1 MRVISLYSGSSG
13 NCTLIEAG
21 EHTVLLDAGGSA
33 KALITALEG
42 VGSNI
47 MRVTDIFIT
56 HEHSDH
62 THALAALLK
71 KHPCRVHITDP
82 SADALNI
89 PENTLLSTCL
99 VRHGAEFSYELGE
112 LHIDA
117 FPVPHDSFACVGYKF
132 TYQGKSVG
140 IVTDIGYVTQTV
152 YDCLCGCHA
161 VMIEANHD
169 REMVR
174 RGSYPAMLKARILS
188 GGGHLSNDDCAEIS
202 GAWARQGTKKL
213 LLAHL
218 SEENNTPDIALETVK
233 KATDP
238 YGVDVCAAKRDEPTV
253 LLDSN
258 DNT

>member
-21 EHTVLLDAGGSA
+21 EHTVLVDAGGSA
-33 KALITALEG
+33 KALTTALED

-47 MRVTDIFIT
+47 LRVTDIFIT
-56 HEHSDH
+56 HEHGDH
-62 THALAALLK
+62 THALSAILK
-71 KHPCRVHITDP
+71 KHPCRIHITDP
-82 SADALNI
+82 SARALRI
-89 PENTLLSTCL
+89 QENSLLDTCL
-99 VRHGAEFSYELGE
+99 CRHGTEFRLDLGE

-117 FPVPHDSFACVGYKF
+117 FPVPHDSSACVGYRF
-132 TYQGKSVG
+132 THGDTSVG
-140 IVTDIGYVTQTV
+140 VVTDIGYVTQTV
-152 YDCLCGCHA
+152 YDSLCGCQA
-161 VMIEANHD
+161 VIIEANHD

-174 RGSYPAMLKARILS
+174 CGSYPAPLKARILS

-218 SEENNTPDIALETVK
+218 SEENNTPEIALETVK

-238 YGVDVCAAKRDEPTV
+238 YGVTVSAAKRDEPT
-253 LLDSN
+253 LLIE
-258 DNT
+258 

>member
-1 MRVISLYSGSSG
+1 MKVISLYSGSSG

-21 EHTVLLDAGGSA
+21 ESTVLVDAGGSA
-33 KALITALEG
+33 RALVTALERI
-42 VGSNI
+42 GSSI
-47 MRVTDIFIT
+47 LRVTDIFIT
-56 HEHSDH
+56 HEHGDH
-62 THALAALLK
+62 THALSALLK
-71 KHPCRVHITDP
+71 KHPCRIHITDP
-82 SADALNI
+82 SANALQIRENCLLDA
-89 PENTLLSTCL
+89 CL
-99 VRHGAEFSYELGE
+99 VRHGTEYSYDLGE

-132 TYQGKSVG
+132 TYHGESVG

-174 RGSYPAMLKARILS
+174 CGSYPAALKARILS

-213 LLAHL
+213 MLAHL
-218 SEENNTPDIALETVK
+218 SEENNTPEIALQTVK
-233 KATDP
+233 RATDP

-253 LLDSN
+253 LIE
-258 DNT
+258 

>member
-21 EHTVLLDAGGSA
+21 ESTVLVDAGGSA
-33 KALITALEG
+33 RALVTALERI
-42 VGSNI
+42 GSSI
-47 MRVTDIFIT
+47 LRVTDIFIT
-56 HEHSDH
+56 HEHGDH
-62 THALAALLK
+62 THALSALLK

-82 SADALNI
+82 SANALHIRENSLLDA
-89 PENTLLSTCL
+89 CL
-99 VRHGAEFSYELGE
+99 CRHGTEFSYDLGE

-132 TYQGKSVG
+132 TYHGESVG

-152 YDCLCGCHA
+152 YDCLCGCKA

-174 RGSYPAMLKARILS
+174 CGSYPAALKARILS

-218 SEENNTPDIALETVK
+218 SEENNTPEIALETVK

-238 YGVDVCAAKRDEPTV
+238 YGVEVNAAKRDEPTV
-253 LLDSN
+253 LLG
-258 DNT
+258 

>member
-21 EHTVLLDAGGSA
+21 ENTFLVDAGGSA
-33 KALITALEG
+33 KALATALESI
-42 VGSNI
+42 GSGI
-47 MRVTDIFIT
+47 DRVSDIFIT

-62 THALAALLK
+62 THALSTLIK

-82 SADALNI
+82 SVKAIIDIGGCNI
-89 PENTLLSTCL
+89 L
-99 VRHGAEFSYELGE
+99 
-112 LHIDA
+112 A
-117 FPVPHDSFACVGYKF
+117 FPVPHDSRACVGYKF
-132 TYQGKSVG
+132 TYGDTSIGV
-140 IVTDIGYVTQTV
+140 VTDIGYVTQPV
-152 YDCLCGCHA
+152 YDNLCGCQA
-161 VMIEANHD
+161 VIIEANHD

-174 RGSYPAMLKARILS
+174 CGSYPAVLKARILS

-213 LLAHL
+213 MLAHL
-218 SEENNTPDIALETVK
+218 SEENNTPTIALETVK

-253 LLDSN
+253 LIE
-258 DNT
+258 

>member
-33 KALITALEG
+33 KALIAALES
-42 VGSNI
+42 VGSTI
-47 MRVTDIFIT
+47 HRVTDIFIT
-56 HEHSDH
+56 HEHGDH
-62 THALAALLK
+62 THALSTLLK
-71 KHPCRVHITDP
+71 KHPCRVHMTEQ
-82 SADALNI
+82 SANAMNI
-89 PENTLLSTCL
+89 QKNSILDTCL
-99 VRHGAEFSYELGE
+99 IRHGAEFTYDVGE
-112 LHIDA
+112 LHIEA
-117 FPVPHDSFACVGYKF
+117 FPVPHDSHACVGYRF
-132 TYQGKSVG
+132 TYLGTSVG

-152 YDCLCGCHA
+152 YDCLCGCEA
-161 VMIEANHD
+161 VIIEANHD

-174 RGSYPAMLKARILS
+174 CGNYPAALKSRILS

-213 LLAHL
+213 MLAHL

-233 KATDP
+233 KSTDP

-253 LLDSN
+253 LLESN
-258 DNT
+258 DNI

>member
-21 EHTVLLDAGGSA
+21 ENTFLVDAGGSA
-33 KALITALEG
+33 KALATALESI
-42 VGSNI
+42 GSGI
-47 MRVTDIFIT
+47 DRVSDIFIT

-62 THALAALLK
+62 THALSTLIK

-82 SADALNI
+82 SADALN
-89 PENTLLSTCL
+89 LCSALDSCL
-99 VRHGAEFSYELGE
+99 VRHGTEFSCDIGGCNIL
-112 LHIDA
+112 A
-117 FPVPHDSFACVGYKF
+117 FPVPHDSRACVGYKF
-132 TYQGKSVG
+132 TYGDTSIGV
-140 IVTDIGYVTQTV
+140 VTDIGYVTQPV
-152 YDCLCGCHA
+152 YDNLCGCQA
-161 VMIEANHD
+161 VIIEANHA

-174 RGSYPAMLKARILS
+174 CGSYPAVLKARILS

-213 LLAHL
+213 MLAHL
-218 SEENNTPDIALETVK
+218 SEENNTPTIALETVK

-253 LLDSN
+253 LIE
-258 DNT
+258 

>member
-1 MRVISLYSGSSG
+1 MKVISLYSGSSG

-21 EHTVLLDAGGSA
+21 ESTVLVDAGGSA
-33 KALITALEG
+33 RALVTALERI
-42 VGSNI
+42 GSSI
-47 MRVTDIFIT
+47 LRVTDIFIT
-56 HEHSDH
+56 HEHGDH
-62 THALAALLK
+62 THALSTLLK

-82 SADALNI
+82 SANALHIPDNCLLDA
-89 PENTLLSTCL
+89 CL
-99 VRHGAEFSYELGE
+99 CRHGTEFTYDLGE

-117 FPVPHDSFACVGYKF
+117 FPVPHDSYACVGYKF
-132 TYQGKSVG
+132 TYRGASVG

-174 RGSYPAMLKARILS
+174 CGSYPAALKARILS

-218 SEENNTPDIALETVK
+218 SEENNTPEIALRTVK
-233 KATDP
+233 AATDP
-238 YGVDVCAAKRDEPTV
+238 YGVEVKCAKRDEITV
-253 LLDSN
+253 LIE
-258 DNT
+258 